1 MFEIYKK
8 EIKSFFNTVEG
19 YIAIIVFF
27 ITTSLILW
35 YIPSDYNIIYNQQA
49 SLSPFFAITPWVF
62 LFLTPAITMKM
73 FSTEISQKTIL
84 ILLTKPV
91 KKWNIITAKFL
102 ASLTIG
108 LISIIPSLIFVY
120 SIYQLSEPT
129 GNIDKG
135 ELLGSY
141 IGIIMLIS
149 TYNAIGLFGS
159 IISKNTMISFVLT
172 ILIILFFLFGVDVLN
187 NYYNND
193 IIKYLSINTHYE
205 SISRGI
211 IDSRDIIYFMS
222 MIMCF
227 LGLSVLIMEKNN
239 S

>member
-1 MFEIYKK
+1 MFAIYKK

-19 YIAIIVFF
+19 YVAIIFFF

-35 YIPSDYNIIYNQQA
+35 YIPSDYNIIYNHQA
-49 SLSPFFAITPWVF
+49 SLSPFFVITPWVF

-73 FSTEISQKTIL
+73 FSTETSQKTIL
-84 ILLTKPV
+84 IQLTKPV
-91 KKWNIITAKFL
+91 KKWKIITAKIL
-102 ASLTIG
+102 SRLTIG
-108 LISIIPSLIFVY
+108 LMSIIPSLIFVY

-129 GNIDKG
+129 GNIDTG
-135 ELLGSY
+135 ELIGSY

-149 TYNAIGLFGS
+149 TYSAIGLFGS
-159 IISKNTMISFVLT
+159 ITSKNTMISFVLT
-172 ILIILFFLFGVDVLN
+172 VLIILFFLFGVDVLN
-187 NYYNND
+187 NYYNNA
-193 IIKYLSINTHYE
+193 IIEYLSINTHYE
-205 SISRGI
+205 SISRGV

-222 MIMCF
+222 MTMSF